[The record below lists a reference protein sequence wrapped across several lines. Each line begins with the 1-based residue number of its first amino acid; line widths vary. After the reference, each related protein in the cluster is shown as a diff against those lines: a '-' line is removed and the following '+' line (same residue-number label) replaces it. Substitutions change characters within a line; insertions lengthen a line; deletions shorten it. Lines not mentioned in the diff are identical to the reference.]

1 MRTGT
6 VLAINLH
13 FTVRNDIRLMS
24 TRNKAMV
31 ARVRQQ
37 TNNVA

>member
-1 MRTGT
+1 MTAM
-6 VLAINLH
+6 L
-13 FTVRNDIRLMS
+13 NDIRLMS
-24 TRNKAMV
+24 NRTKAMV